1 MCARVHDLFKKKSF
15 SFCFRSLS
23 KLCTDPL
30 LFAEFGLI
38 SEFHIEIVHY
48 RRNVWCKYN
57 DELSNEEFDSALA
70 SFNSEPHTL

>member
-1 MCARVHDLFKKKSF
+1 MICFLFKNRFLFASVHYQN
-15 SFCFRSLS
+15 C
-23 KLCTDPL
+23 KLYTDPL

-38 SEFHIEIVHY
+38 SEFHIEIVQH

-70 SFNSEPHTL
+70 SFYPEPHTL